1 MPGAADVTV
10 YHAGTA
16 IKDGKLLEEA
26 RVNAEANIRAMFN
39 SAFGDEYTVD
49 FDYRK

>member
-1 MPGAADVTV
+1 MDE
-10 YHAGTA
+10 
-16 IKDGKLLEEA
+16 LEEGMGGA
-26 RVNAEANIRAMFN
+26 ESETRVNAEANIRAMFN